1 MLPATFLAYAAL
13 GCVAGLLSGALGLGG
28 GVVIVPALLLT
39 LPALGLA
46 TDMAA
51 HLAVATS
58 LATIAVTSLSAIR
71 THHQHGF
78 LRWPLALRLAAG
90 IIAGAFAGALLASHM
105 PGAWLAGLF
114 GVFAMLI
121 AVQMAF
127 ASAPARVERAAEAE
141 RLPGTAGLVTAG
153 ALIGLVS
160 GVFGIGG
167 GSVTVPWLSW
177 CRVRM
182 QEAVAV
188 SAAGGFPIAV
198 GGCTGFIISG
208 WNQPG
213 LPAGSLGYVYLPAA
227 AAIVLTSFPFA
238 WLGAR
243 AAHRLPSRSLKR
255 IFALILFLIGLRLV
269 LA

>member
-13 GCVAGLLSGALGLGG
+13 GCVAGLLAGALGLGG

-71 THHQHGF
+71 THHRHGY
-78 LRWPLALRLAAG
+78 LRWPVALRLASG
-90 IIAGAFAGALLASHM
+90 IVAGAFAGSLLASGM
-105 PGAWLAGLF
+105 PGAWLASLF
-114 GVFAMLI
+114 GLFAMLI
-121 AVQMAF
+121 ALQMAF
-127 ASAPARVERAAEAE
+127 ASTPAATVAAPE
-141 RLPGTAGLVTAG
+141 RLPGTTGLVLAG
-153 ALIGLVS
+153 VLIGTVS
-160 GVFGIGG
+160 GIFGIGG
-167 GSVTVPWLSW
+167 GSVTVPWLNW

-182 QEAVAV
+182 QEAVAL
-188 SAAGGFPIAV
+188 SAAGGFPIAL
-198 GGCTGFIISG
+198 GGCSGFIITG
-208 WNQPG
+208 WGQPG
-213 LPAGSLGYVYLPAA
+213 LPPGSVGYVYLPAA
-227 AAIVLTSFPFA
+227 AAIMLTSFPFA

-243 AAHRLPSRSLKR
+243 AAHRLPSRALKR
-255 IFALILFLIGLRLV
+255 AFALVLFLIGLRLV

>member
-1 MLPATFLAYAAL
+1 MLADTFLIYAAL
-13 GCVAGLLSGALGLGG
+13 GCVAGLLAGTLGLGG

-39 LPALGLA
+39 LPALGLG

-71 THHQHGF
+71 THHRHGY

-90 IIAGAFAGALLASHM
+90 IVPGALAGALLASQL
-105 PGAWLAGLF
+105 PGAWLASLF
-114 GVFAMLI
+114 GLFAMLI
-121 AVQMAF
+121 ALQMLF
-127 ASAPARVERAAEAE
+127 SSRSEAVADLPE
-141 RLPGTAGLVTAG
+141 RLPGAPFLVIAGC
-153 ALIGLVS
+153 LIGLVS
-160 GVFGIGG
+160 GIFGIGG

-188 SAAGGFPIAV
+188 SAAGGFPIAL
-198 GGCTGFIISG
+198 GGCAGFVWAG
-208 WNQPG
+208 WSEPG
-213 LPAGSLGYVYLPAA
+213 LPVGSLGYVYLPAA

-243 AAHRLPSRSLKR
+243 VAHRLPSRALKR
-255 IFALILFLIGLRLV
+255 VFALVLFLIGLRLV
-269 LA
+269 WG